1 MMYYTRMET
10 IREGTVIQNK
20 NFKLKFFL
28 TIPIVLLISF
38 LSFNSYQSQFG
49 NKLENH
55 TTSKS
60 RLLATINNFKHKYRQ
75 YLIHKKATDMLN
87 ERYNSS
93 CVSKLLISALHIDY
107 ENSIA
112 IINYDKLKQNLSYNY
127 SFYNSITTNISN
139 NSKNANTHIIN
150 MKNNSHYPYNMICGI
165 ESYYL
170 TSKYLMTNDSYSYNL
185 YEPNGSVYIR
195 LFSFDNYSSEPMKQ
209 YISDYIDN
217 NYLDLY
223 NYDGNNHYTINYLYI
238 YDKDEY
244 ISKAIPIVK
253 PFKVF
258 INNIK

>member
-1 MMYYTRMET
+1 MET
-10 IREGTVIQNK
+10 IREGTVVQNK

-127 SFYNSITTNISN
+127 SFYNSIQQTFLITQKTQI
-139 NSKNANTHIIN
+139 H
-150 MKNNSHYPYNMICGI
+150 
-165 ESYYL
+165 
-170 TSKYLMTNDSYSYNL
+170 TS
-185 YEPNGSVYIR
+185 
-195 LFSFDNYSSEPMKQ
+195 
-209 YISDYIDN
+209 
-217 NYLDLY
+217 
-223 NYDGNNHYTINYLYI
+223 
-238 YDKDEY
+238 
-244 ISKAIPIVK
+244 
-253 PFKVF
+253 
-258 INNIK
+258 